1 MIMRRIF
8 VLAVA
13 CIALGKEL
21 QAQEARK
28 LSAPTY
34 YLAISAVRDHDNVIR
49 VRGAS
54 NLSPGSRISLQ
65 AFEMDGDGWN
75 AYSGKVCVTLNKNGL
90 LSEELQ
96 LATQFRSDLQITAI
110 FETNDCKQPAN
121 VLQVVGKHGEYL
133 GNDRHVTMDQVEAGE
148 TAGMVRNPQLFQ
160 SSGWYFGL
168 SEMTRIG
175 GG

>member
-28 LSAPTY
+28 LSTY

-54 NLSPGSRISLQ
+54 NLPPGSRISLQ

-96 LATQFRSDLQITAI
+96 LAT
-110 FETNDCKQPAN
+110 
-121 VLQVVGKHGEYL
+121 EYL

>member
-54 NLSPGSRISLQ
+54 NLPPGSRISLQ

-96 LATQFRSDLQITAI
+96 LAT
-110 FETNDCKQPAN
+110 
-121 VLQVVGKHGEYL
+121 EYL